1 MKDDLDQPP
10 RAYTT
15 ADVASQPEPKHMG
28 WRGKI
33 ILWFFTVVVVAVL
46 GFAGYT
52 WSALHVTY
60 SQGDRAGFV
69 QKFSKKGWLCKTWE
83 GQIAMANLPGTT
95 PEMFNF
101 SVRSDSV
108 ATGDTGVDG
117 TARGHQLRP
126 ASRGSDA
133 LLRRDRIFRDRRFGR
148 RRNERKCARDRELR
162 PSKRPLRLCTK

>member
-15 ADVASQPEPKHMG
+15 ANVASQPEPTRKRFG

-33 ILWFFTVVVVAVL
+33 ILWFLTVVVLAVL

-60 SQGDRAGFV
+60 SSGDRAGFV
-69 QKFSKKGWLCKTWE
+69 QKFSSKGWLCKTWE

-95 PEMFNF
+95 PEIFNF
-101 SVRSDSV
+101 SVRNDSV
-108 ATGDTGVDG
+108 AQLIMKSMGQRVDISYEQHRGVPTHCFG
-117 TARGHQLRP
+117 ETEYFVTAVRP
-126 ASRGSDA
+126 ASQ
-133 LLRRDRIFRDRRFGR
+133 
-148 RRNERKCARDRELR
+148 
-162 PSKRPLRLCTK
+162 